1 MQVFPGDSPVQSI
14 LFQNAA
20 LLDPARAEVLD
31 GHHVLV
37 ENGVVKEIS
46 DKPLKSASSR
56 VIDLKGKT
64 LMPGLIDLHVHVV
77 AVQLNL
83 SQQVHMPNVLVTLRS
98 VPIMRGM
105 LRRGFTTVRD
115 AGGAGHPHKIAVESG
130 LAVGPRLF
138 VAGRALSQTGGHG
151 DMRARSDYMGDSAPC
166 GCCVRVGALAR
177 VADGVDE
184 VRRAARE
191 ELQMGADHLKIM
203 ASGGVA
209 SPTDPVGA
217 YGYAEDEVRA
227 IVEEARARNTY
238 VMAHAY
244 TADAIARVV
253 RWGVRTI
260 EHGNLIDAPTAK
272 LMAEHGA
279 YVVPTLVTYEAL
291 ASEGAQYGLGEESV
305 AKIED
310 VREAGLRSLEIYREA
325 GVKMGFGSDLL
336 GPSQRL
342 QSDEFRIRSDVLGN
356 AAALAAATTTAAE
369 VLGLPG
375 KLGCIAPGAWADM
388 IVVDGNPL
396 EDISCMLGQGER
408 IPLVMKGGEIQF
420 DELEAR

>member
-1 MQVFPGDSPVQSI
+1 MESI
-14 LFQNAA
+14 LFTNAG
-20 LLDPARAEVLD
+20 VLD
-31 GHHVLV
+31 VERGEVREGHHVLV
-37 ENGVVKEIS
+37 ENGLVKEVS
-46 DKPLKSASSR
+46 DKPLKSAAAR
-56 VIDLKGKT
+56 QIDLRGKT

-98 VPIMRGM
+98 VPIMRSM

-115 AGGAGHPHKIAVESG
+115 AGGAGYPHKQAVESG

-151 DMRARSDYMGDSAPC
+151 DMRARSDYLGDSAPC

-217 YGYAEDEVRA
+217 FGYAEDEVRA
-227 IVEEARARNTY
+227 IVEEARARHTY

-244 TADAIARVV
+244 TAEAIARVV

-260 EHGNLIDAPTAK
+260 EHGNLVDASTAK
-272 LMAEHGA
+272 LMAEMGA

-310 VREAGLRSLEIYREA
+310 VREAGLRSLEIYRDA

-342 QSDEFRIRSDVLGN
+342 QSDEFRIRAEILGN
-356 AAALAAATTTAAE
+356 AATLACATTTAAE
-369 VLGLPG
+369 VLGLPD
-375 KLGCIAPGAWADM
+375 KLGRIAAGAWADM
-388 IVVDGNPL
+388 IVVDGDPL
-396 EDISCMLGQGER
+396 RDISCLLGQGER
-408 IPLVMKGGEIQF
+408 IPLVMKGGAIEF
-420 DELEAR
+420 DELPR

>member
-1 MQVFPGDSPVQSI
+1 MQSI
-14 LFQNAA
+14 LFSNAA
-20 LLDPARAEVLD
+20 VLDPARGELREA
-31 GHHVLV
+31 HHVLV
-37 ENGVVKEIS
+37 ENGLIKEVS
-46 DKPLKSASSR
+46 DKPLQSAASQ

-98 VPIMRGM
+98 VPIMRAM
-105 LRRGFTTVRD
+105 LRRGFSTVRD

-151 DMRARSDYMGDSAPC
+151 DMRGRSDYMGNSAPC

-227 IVEEARARNTY
+227 IVEEARARHTY

-244 TADAIARVV
+244 TADAISRVV

-260 EHGNLIDAPTAK
+260 EHGNLVDAPAAK

-305 AKIED
+305 AKIAD
-310 VREAGLRSLEIYREA
+310 VREAGLRSLEIYRDA

-342 QSDEFRIRSDVLGN
+342 QSDEFRIRSEVLGN
-356 AAALAAATTTAAE
+356 KAALLAATTTAAE
-369 VLGLPG
+369 VLGLPD

-396 EDISCMLGQGER
+396 ADISCMLGQGER
-408 IPLVMKGGEIQF
+408 IPLVMKCGEIHF
-420 DELEAR
+420 NEL

>member
-1 MQVFPGDSPVQSI
+1 MESI
-14 LFQNAA
+14 LLSNAS
-20 LLDPARAEVLD
+20 LLDVERAELRE

-37 ENGVVKEIS
+37 ENGLITEVS
-46 DKPLKSASSR
+46 DRPLKSASAR
-56 VIDLKGKT
+56 EIDLRGKT

-83 SQQVHMPNVLVTLRS
+83 SQQVNMPNVLVTLRS
-98 VPIMRGM
+98 VPIMRAM

-115 AGGAGHPHKIAVESG
+115 AGGAGYPHKQAVESG

-151 DMRARSDYMGDSAPC
+151 DMRARSDYMGGSAPC

-217 YGYAEDEVRA
+217 FGYAEEEVRA
-227 IVEEARARNTY
+227 IVEEARARHTY

-244 TADAIARVV
+244 TAEAIARVV

-260 EHGNLIDAPTAK
+260 EHGNLVDAPTAK
-272 LMAEHGA
+272 LMAEMGA

-291 ASEGAQYGLGEESV
+291 AKEGAQYGLGEESV
-305 AKIED
+305 AKIAD
-310 VREAGLRSLEIYREA
+310 VREAGLRSLEIYSDA

-342 QSDEFRIRSDVLGN
+342 QSDEFRIRAEVLGN
-356 AAALAAATTTAAE
+356 AATLSSATTTAAE
-369 VLGLPG
+369 VLGLPD
-375 KLGCIAPGAWADM
+375 KLGCVAPGAFADM
-388 IVVDGNPL
+388 LVVDGDPL
-396 EDISCMLGQGER
+396 RDITCLLGQGER
-408 IPLVMKGGEIQF
+408 IPLVMKGGEIYF
-420 DELEAR
+420 NEM

>member
-1 MQVFPGDSPVQSI
+1 MQSI
-14 LFQNAA
+14 LFSNAA
-20 LLDPARAEVLD
+20 VLDPARGELREA
-31 GHHVLV
+31 HHVLV
-37 ENGVVKEIS
+37 ENGLIKEVS
-46 DKPLKSASSR
+46 DKPLQSAASQ

-98 VPIMRGM
+98 VPIMSAM

-151 DMRARSDYMGDSAPC
+151 DMRARSDYMGNSAPC

-227 IVEEARARNTY
+227 IVEEARARHTY

-244 TADAIARVV
+244 TADAISRVV

-260 EHGNLIDAPTAK
+260 EHGNLVDAPAAK
-272 LMAEHGA
+272 LMADHGA

-310 VREAGLRSLEIYREA
+310 VREAGLRSLEVYRDA

-342 QSDEFRIRSDVLGN
+342 QSDEFRIRAEILGN
-356 AAALAAATTTAAE
+356 AATLACATTTAAE
-369 VLGLPG
+369 VLGLPD
-375 KLGCIAPGAWADM
+375 KLGRIAAGAWADM
-388 IVVDGNPL
+388 IVVDGDPL
-396 EDISCMLGQGER
+396 RDISCLLGQGER
-408 IPLVMKGGEIQF
+408 IPLVMKGGAIEF
-420 DELEAR
+420 DELQR